1 MDGALLLAP
10 PLNNF
15 SDVIFKNFQV
25 TKEYSDLP
33 AHEQKLHNYYESFE
47 KEGLPDV
54 DQLIAG
60 AKKYYFKFNFRRA
73 SFLSSELLLLM
84 KF

>member
-1 MDGALLLAP
+1 MWPCFVFEL
-10 PLNNF
+10 
-15 SDVIFKNFQV
+15 FQFCQV
-25 TKEYSDLP
+25 GKEYSDLP

-60 AKKYYFKFNFRRA
+60 SIQTIILF
-73 SFLSSELLLLM
+73 
-84 KF
+84 